1 MTGRRLRRM
10 RRGDSNE
17 GRRIRRTGSAAGQ
30 ARTAMDRRSGAFRK
44 TRPRTES
51 LQGRSR
57 RWCQSGD
64 PSGSAPAHQPHRP
77 RLRRG
82 IRRPRENS
90 HVQHRSA
97 IGGAHHV
104 WNPHQPP
111 QLPELPV
118 QPLPPLPPLPLLPL
132 PLSSALPRRSLSRRV
147 LGARAGFRKVVLC
160 TAHSPWTGPFA
171 GTSSL
176 RWPGRTSPF
185 KTCTRA
191 CARRRR
197 T

>member
-1 MTGRRLRRM
+1 MTGRRLRQM

-104 WNPHQPP
+104 LNPHQPP

-118 QPLPPLPPLPLLPL
+118 QPLPPL

-160 TAHSPWTGPFA
+160 RAHSPWTGPFA